1 MLYSHRE
8 VVVRIGAL
16 LFLPFRVISGG
27 GDARGGS
34 VWWTTAQ
41 LAPVPL
47 PWKMHKFRQNEDRIP
62 SESKTQNSDG
72 ERFSGNRKVTSREY
86 FQHTMP
92 VPRGISTAIRETRD
106 AWLAGASPAV
116 FGETFVYDTVAGE
129 SYIRWNVFQS

>member
-1 MLYSHRE
+1 MDH
-8 VVVRIGAL
+8 
-16 LFLPFRVISGG
+16 
-27 GDARGGS
+27 
-34 VWWTTAQ
+34 Q
-41 LAPVPL
+41 HNLAPVPL
-47 PWKMHKFRQNEDRIP
+47 PWKKHKFRGKEDRIP

-86 FQHTMP
+86 FQPAPGCRHVTPGTLRVRCKHTMP
-92 VPRGISTAIRETRD
+92 VPRGGIGTAIRETRD